1 MKNFYKHLLGIG
13 FFAIGVLIPVSSHTT
28 GNKHKNDEDQI
39 LCKEHKKKPKHERE
53 CFKHN
58 IQLQLSD
65 GLGFPV
71 QGTQFWITL
80 DIKKE
85 GNKVTIQFPVIN
97 FQTGP
102 VSPEN
107 PFFPLFPGG
116 YLYTSDGFLP
126 EDLRP
131 NDLVYRSI
139 LAASNNGA
147 SQPFSFATPPEPPYA
162 NIPVRI
168 HTFSNQCWCDRCAM
182 RGNFW

>member
-1 MKNFYKHLLGIG
+1 MKKILWLNQLFLAACIV
-13 FFAIGVLIPVSSHTT
+13 AISSSLVHAKD
-28 GNKHKNDEDQI
+28 NSH
-39 LCKEHKKKPKHERE
+39 RVE

-65 GLGFPV
+65 GNGFPV
-71 QGTQFWITL
+71 PGTEFWVTL

-107 PFFPLFPGG
+107 PFFPTGFFPGG

-126 EDLRP
+126 EEIRP

-162 NIPVRI
+162 NIPAGYILSVTNAGAI
-168 HTFSNQCWCDRCAM
+168 AVQCAELLVILFRQDR
-182 RGNFW
+182 RY